1 MTSWERGRENERE
14 GQTEEQ
20 QGANRGDL
28 GEQVRGGAKSLGG
41 KIEQGIDN
49 IEDTLRGRQD
59 DLEWVLATPKDTDS
73 GFEKVYL
80 GFKND
85 VLQEMEL
92 HDNFGHMTV
101 IEFSK
106 LERNPKLSAQTFVFK
121 PPAGADVSPCA

>member
-49 IEDTLRGRQD
+49 VEDTLTGRQD
-59 DLEWVLATPKDTDS
+59 DLEGHEHNYGKD
-73 GFEKVYL
+73 
-80 GFKND
+80 
-85 VLQEMEL
+85 
-92 HDNFGHMTV
+92 
-101 IEFSK
+101 
-106 LERNPKLSAQTFVFK
+106 AQTWTENRVNDAENAADR
-121 PPAGADVSPCA
+121 AGNWAEDRANDTQRKI